1 MAERIT
7 VARPYADAA
16 FALAREQDALA
27 PWNEALRLAETI
39 ATDAQ
44 MADALANPKLN
55 AAEKSALFLTVT
67 GDRLGGETRNF
78 IRILVDADRIELLPE
93 IRQLFET
100 LRNEAEG
107 VARTTIE
114 TAQPLNDAQLA
125 DLTKAL
131 AKRFGKRIEASTAV
145 VPELIGG
152 ARITVGDAVI
162 DGSVRG
168 KLDAMRNALIA

>member
-1 MAERIT
+1 MAERTT

-27 PWNEALRLAETI
+27 TWNEALRLAEAI
-39 ATDAQ
+39 ATDPR
-44 MADALANPKLN
+44 MAGALANPRLN

-67 GDRLGGETRNF
+67 GERIAGEARNF
-78 IRILVDADRIELLPE
+78 IRVLVDADRIELLPE

-107 VARTTIE
+107 VAQARIE
-114 TAQPLNDAQLA
+114 SAQPLTGAQL
-125 DLTKAL
+125 DELTKVL
-131 AKRFGKRIEASTAV
+131 AKRFGKRIEAKATV

-152 ARITVGDAVI
+152 ARIAVGDTVI

-168 KLDAMRNALIA
+168 KLEAMRSALTA

>member
-27 PWNEALRLAETI
+27 PWTEALRLAESI
-39 ATDAQ
+39 ATDPQ

-55 AAEKSALFLTVT
+55 AAEKSALFLSVT

-107 VARTTIE
+107 IAQARIE
-114 TAQPLNDAQLA
+114 SAQPLTDAQF
-125 DLTKAL
+125 DELTSAL
-131 AKRFGKRIEASTAV
+131 AKRFGKRIEATTSV

-152 ARITVGDAVI
+152 ARIAIGDTVI

-168 KLDAMRNALIA
+168 KLEAMRHALTA